1 MNLLNKAIKA
11 IKSKFFW
18 KFYSLFIDKTFQPK
32 ISYSQNG
39 EDIIIFGI
47 FEALSKKRIF
57 YIDIGGYHPY
67 NGSNTIMFYLTGSQG
82 IVVEPNPELF
92 KQFPLKRPRDI
103 CLNIG
108 VSNKSGSQQFY
119 LSSSGALGSLIPDE
133 KQRSSSSDN
142 LNFDSVLIQVKTLT
156 EIIKEHAEGKNIDF
170 LSLDIEGMELPVLHT
185 LDFKEFFPIVI
196 CVETAQYSAN
206 RQKEKR
212 IDIIDFLKDKGYFV
226 YADTYIN
233 TIFVRSDIWQV
244 HS

>member
-18 KFYSLFIDKTFQPK
+18 KFYSFFIDKTFQTK

-39 EDIIIFGI
+39 EDIIVYGI

-67 NGSNTIMFYLTGSQG
+67 NGSNTVLFYLTGSEG
-82 IVVEPNPELF
+82 IVIEPNPELF
-92 KQFPLKRPRDI
+92 KQFPLKRPRDT

-108 VSNKSGSQQFY
+108 ISNQSGRQPFF
-119 LSSSGALGSLIPDE
+119 LSSSGALGSLIPEEGE
-133 KQRSSSSDN
+133 KSSSTDTRE
-142 LNFDSVLIQVKTLT
+142 LDPIFIPVKTLP
-156 EIIKEHAEGKNIDF
+156 EIIKEHAEGKGIDF
-170 LSLDIEGMELPVLHT
+170 LSLDIEGMELPVLQT
-185 LDFKEFFPIVI
+185 LDFHEIFPFVI
-196 CVETAQYSAN
+196 CVETARYSAN

-212 IDIIDFLKDKGYFV
+212 TDIIDFLKDKGYFV

>member
-1 MNLLNKAIKA
+1 MILFNKAIKA

-18 KFYSLFIDKTFQPK
+18 KLYSFFIDKTFQPK

-39 EDIIIFGI
+39 EDIIIYGI

-57 YIDIGGYHPY
+57 YLDVGGYHPY
-67 NGSNTIMFYLTGSQG
+67 NGSNTVLFYLTGSEG
-82 IVVEPNPELF
+82 IVIEPNPELF

-103 CLNIG
+103 SLNIG
-108 VSNKSGSQQFY
+108 VSNQSGTQLFF

-133 KQRSSSSDN
+133 GQKSSSDIHD
-142 LNFDSVLIQVKTLT
+142 LDPIFIQVQTLP
-156 EIIKEHAEGKNIDF
+156 EIIKENAEGKGIDF
-170 LSLDIEGMELPVLHT
+170 LSIDIEGMELPVLQT
-185 LDFKEFFPIVI
+185 LDFQKLFPLVI
-196 CVETAQYSAN
+196 CVETARYSTN

-212 IDIIDFLKDKGYFV
+212 TDIIDFLKNKGYFV

-233 TIFVRSDIWQV
+233 TIFVRSDLWQV